1 MYRLILTLSFLATI
15 LFSAQSQEKNN
26 STQKIDSGAVK
37 LTEKIDLP
45 ELDVFIESALKNS
58 PLLQVSDK
66 EKDKI
71 LEQIKIQK
79 KSWAEFIQIDGNTR
93 YGLYNQLTVN
103 DQVASELPSVG
114 IQSNKQQLNYFAGV
128 TLKLPLSYFTN
139 KKNELKI
146 LNYNIQ
152 ESELKKDQLK
162 KDITQIVIEEYYKL
176 KYCREMLDAYQITLQ
191 TMKISYLKSVKDV
204 ENGNVNFSEFATITY
219 SYSKAEEG
227 YAKLKNDYYT
237 QIYKLQV
244 LTGINLQNPTK

>member
-103 DQVASELPSVG
+103 DQVASELP
-114 IQSNKQQLNYFAGV
+114 
-128 TLKLPLSYFTN
+128 
-139 KKNELKI
+139 
-146 LNYNIQ
+146 
-152 ESELKKDQLK
+152 
-162 KDITQIVIEEYYKL
+162 
-176 KYCREMLDAYQITLQ
+176 
-191 TMKISYLKSVKDV
+191 
-204 ENGNVNFSEFATITY
+204 
-219 SYSKAEEG
+219 
-227 YAKLKNDYYT
+227 
-237 QIYKLQV
+237 
-244 LTGINLQNPTK
+244 